1 MRMFSLPLGKAHP
14 RPSYASNNGKQSANK
29 THPAKM
35 MVPPVGCCIPSHPC
49 RPEEE
54 VAVCTMMVH
63 SASAAVVHLCAP
75 AAISATQRD
84 MHPVMV
90 VQLSPTMPRTAPA
103 AISATQRH
111 THQVMVVPLS
121 PTMPRTPAM
130 AKQRDTHSTM
140 AVPLA
145 LAAAA

>member
-1 MRMFSLPLGKAHP
+1 M
-14 RPSYASNNGKQSANK
+14 
-29 THPAKM
+29 
-35 MVPPVGCCIPSHPC
+35 
-49 RPEEE
+49 
-54 VAVCTMMVH
+54 CTMMVH

-130 AKQRDTHSTM
+130 AKQRDTHPAM